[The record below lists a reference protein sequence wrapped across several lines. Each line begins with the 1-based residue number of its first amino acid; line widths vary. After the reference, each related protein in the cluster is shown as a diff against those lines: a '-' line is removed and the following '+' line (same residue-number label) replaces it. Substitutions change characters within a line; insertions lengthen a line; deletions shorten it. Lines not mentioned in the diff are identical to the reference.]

1 MPNTSSF
8 DAGAIQRAEAAL
20 KALSVNFQ
28 EWMSTEVEKL
38 EVARVHA
45 RLEMYSPHSLENLY
59 NAAHDVKGLG
69 TTYEYPFITTIAGQ
83 LCRLLESAE
92 GRKAAR
98 DAPSLIDTHVD
109 AIRAVLRSNVR
120 TADDPTVGA
129 LVEALKARVD
139 RWARA

>member
-1 MPNTSSF
+1 MSNPSSF

-20 KALSVNFQ
+20 KALSINFQ
-28 EWMSTEVEKL
+28 DWMSTEVEKL
-38 EVARVHA
+38 EVARVHT
-45 RLEMYSPHSLENLY
+45 RLAQYSSASLEGLY

-98 DAPSLIDTHVD
+98 EAPSLIDTHVD
-109 AIRAVLRSNVR
+109 AIRAVLRGNIR
-120 TADDPTVGA
+120 TEEDPTVGA

-139 RWARA
+139 RWARS

>member
-1 MPNTSSF
+1 MPNTTSF

-20 KALSVNFQ
+20 KALSINFQ

-38 EVARVHA
+38 EVARVHT
-45 RLEMYSPHSLENLY
+45 RLAQYSSASLEALY

-83 LCRLLESAE
+83 LCRLLESAD

-98 DAPSLIDTHVD
+98 ETPSLIDTHVD
-109 AIRAVLRSNVR
+109 AIRAVLRGNIR
-120 TADDPTVGA
+120 NEEDATVGA

-139 RWARA
+139 RWARP